1 MRASRARPG
10 ARILA
15 VSDEVQL
22 RRLVRSILEPIGC
35 NVAAATH
42 AAAAQEWAAE
52 RADIVIL
59 DLDRLDPIAVS
70 QAKAAFAGA
79 EIIVVHNAGSEVDRV
94 AVLEIGVDHLAR
106 PFHGHELSARVRA
119 AQLRRLAAK
128 GYRRSYRH
136 GSFAIDLLDWVVTRD
151 GRRLSLSPSEMGV
164 LAVLAR
170 EPGHVATFGE
180 ILAGLGRADT
190 WRDRQVLHA
199 FVVGLRR
206 KIEEDSKRPVLVRS
220 EARVG
225 YRLAA
230 ESIDPAGVG
239 ARARSPEED

>member
-1 MRASRARPG
+1 VNAAKIMRAG
-10 ARILA
+10 ARILV
-15 VSDEVQL
+15 VSDEIQL
-22 RRLVRSILEPIGC
+22 RRLLRSILVPIGGK
-35 NVAAATH
+35 VVAATH

-59 DLDRLDPIAVS
+59 DLDRLDPIAAS
-70 QAKAAFAGA
+70 HAKEAFADA
-79 EIIVVHNAGSEVDRV
+79 EIVVLYSGSSEVDRV
-94 AVLEIGVDHLAR
+94 AVLEMGVDHLAR

-119 AQLRRLAAK
+119 AQLRGLAAK

-136 GSFAIDLLDWVVTRD
+136 GAFAIDLLDWTVTRD

-170 EPGHVATFGE
+170 EPGHVATFAD
-180 ILAGLGRADT
+180 ILAGLGRSDT

-206 KIEEDSKRPVLVRS
+206 KVEENPKRPLLILS

-225 YRLAA
+225 YRLVA
-230 ESIDPAGVG
+230 D
-239 ARARSPEED
+239 

>member
-1 MRASRARPG
+1 VNAAKIMRASPARPG

-22 RRLVRSILEPIGC
+22 RRLLRSILEPIGC
-35 NVAAATH
+35 KVVAVTRAG
-42 AAAAQEWAAE
+42 AAQEWAAQ
-52 RADIVIL
+52 RADVVIL
-59 DLDRLDPIAVS
+59 DLDRLDPLAAS
-70 QAKAAFAGA
+70 EAREAFADA
-79 EIIVVHNAGSEVDRV
+79 EIIVLHSGGSEVDRV
-94 AVLEIGVDHLAR
+94 AVLEMGVDHLSR

-119 AQLRRLAAK
+119 ALLRRLAAK

-136 GSFAIDLLDWVVTRD
+136 GSFAIDLLDWAVTRE

-164 LAVLAR
+164 LAVLVR
-170 EPGHVATFGE
+170 EPGHVATFDE

-206 KIEEDSKRPVLVRS
+206 KIEVDSKRPILVLS

-230 ESIDPAGVG
+230 ETTP
-239 ARARSPEED
+239 